1 MINILIVHPTLSP
14 PFGRGGVETVLI
26 SYLKIL
32 SKFVTQEKCKV
43 DLLLLKEITEDDLA
57 IIPKNIN
64 TTFNFRGLSVFEEM
78 FQIYCSIERNKGHYS
93 ISEKKFFS
101 SWDDKIT
108 DYCNKNILNVINS
121 GNHDIIINFDSHFDD
136 FLKKYDIT
144 NQLPIIRWIHSD
156 TNFTTWKNNPDL
168 YKYLLNKHSYLV
180 NICNEMSEKCS
191 QILPELGVDK
201 PIVTLVNPIDEKD
214 IKEKLSIQE
223 KEITENDKI
232 LISENYILQV
242 ARLFDYKDHF
252 TMLDIYSQLKQK
264 GIKEKLYIIGAGP
277 NYSKLEERIKELG
290 LEGDCLLLGRRD
302 NPYIFMKHAKLF
314 IHTSLS
320 EGLPTV
326 FLESMVCGTPVVAMD
341 CPTGPRDI
349 LGNGEFGALIPLGN
363 KTEFVNR
370 VYALLNNDIERKT
383 YIHRLPESIA
393 RFNIDRVSNELEK
406 LLVRVSE
413 SVKQ

>member
-1 MINILIVHPTLSP
+1 M
-14 PFGRGGVETVLI
+14 
-26 SYLKIL
+26 KIL

-101 SWDDKIT
+101 SWDDQIT

-156 TNFTTWKNNPDL
+156 TNF
-168 YKYLLNKHSYLV
+168 

-370 VYALLNNDIERKT
+370 VYALLNNDIERNT

>member
-1 MINILIVHPTLSP
+1 
-14 PFGRGGVETVLI
+14 
-26 SYLKIL
+26 
-32 SKFVTQEKCKV
+32 
-43 DLLLLKEITEDDLA
+43 
-57 IIPKNIN
+57 
-64 TTFNFRGLSVFEEM
+64 
-78 FQIYCSIERNKGHYS
+78 
-93 ISEKKFFS
+93 
-101 SWDDKIT
+101 
-108 DYCNKNILNVINS
+108 
-121 GNHDIIINFDSHFDD
+121 
-136 FLKKYDIT
+136 
-144 NQLPIIRWIHSD
+144 
-156 TNFTTWKNNPDL
+156 
-168 YKYLLNKHSYLV
+168 
-180 NICNEMSEKCS
+180 MSEKCS
-191 QILPELGVDK
+191 QILPELGIDK

-314 IHTSLS
+314 IHTSRS

-349 LGNGEFGALIPLGN
+349 LGNGEFGVLIPLGN

-383 YIHRLPESIA
+383 YVHRLPESIA
-393 RFNIDRVSNELEK
+393 RFNIERVSNELEK

-413 SVKQ
+413 SVKP

>member
-26 SYLKIL
+26 SYLNIL

-43 DLLLLKEITEDDLA
+43 DLLLLKEITEDELA
-57 IIPKNIN
+57 IIPQNIN

-101 SWDDKIT
+101 SWDDQIT

-156 TNFTTWKNNPDL
+156 THFTTWKNNPDL

-242 ARLFDYKDHF
+242 ARLFDY
-252 TMLDIYSQLKQK
+252 
-264 GIKEKLYIIGAGP
+264 GAGP

-370 VYALLNNDIERKT
+370 VYALLNNDIERNT